1 MFFCCFCGLSV
12 VAFCFSICL
21 FFHCELIAARYFSIS
36 QPAGPGRPAGQEP
49 RSSWPPAGRP
59 RSTVQPAGRPAG
71 QDPRSSQ
78 PAEDTKTT
86 AGDMRK
92 ETPKTQSLTISLVS
106 LNQPQ
111 YIPGILQIYA
121 NLRNQTPCGFVLSNA
136 KHAHLTAPPAPDG
149 SGAAPTALARGL
161 CGESWMRRCWFQ
173 RTTDNE
179 FVSVRE
185 PQSTQ
190 CECVCLP

>member
-1 MFFCCFCGLSV
+1 
-12 VAFCFSICL
+12 
-21 FFHCELIAARYFSIS
+21 
-36 QPAGPGRPAGQEP
+36 
-49 RSSWPPAGRP
+49 
-59 RSTVQPAGRPAG
+59 
-71 QDPRSSQ
+71 
-78 PAEDTKTT
+78 
-86 AGDMRK
+86 MRK

-161 CGESWMRRCWFQ
+161 CGGVLDASVLVPENDGQ
-173 RTTDNE
+173 R
-179 FVSVRE
+179 VRE
-185 PQSTQ
+185 RSRTPIDSM
-190 CECVCLP
+190 